1 MPKPSYSE
9 RKPRPVRTVC
19 TSTTVFCIPIDWVD
33 DDADD
38 DEVIYKLG

>member
-19 TSTTVFCIPIDWVD
+19 TTVFCIPIDWVD